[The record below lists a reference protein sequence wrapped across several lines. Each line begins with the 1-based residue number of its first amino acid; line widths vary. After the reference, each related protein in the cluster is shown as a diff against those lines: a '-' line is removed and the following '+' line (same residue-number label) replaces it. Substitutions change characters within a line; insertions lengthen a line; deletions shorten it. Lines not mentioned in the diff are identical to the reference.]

1 MSAGP
6 PQGEQ
11 SPKVMHLQGH
21 PDSSVRKIKFGYRC
35 RKAGIEEERL
45 NGSRLYAYG
54 TEKDRNKCSKRKG
67 QGTRK
72 QIMRQANDVILITPS
87 VTLQMTPSWVGV
99 SICLK
104 VGRLCREIWTGW
116 MDGSRP
122 AV

>member
-1 MSAGP
+1 
-6 PQGEQ
+6 
-11 SPKVMHLQGH
+11 
-21 PDSSVRKIKFGYRC
+21 
-35 RKAGIEEERL
+35 
-45 NGSRLYAYG
+45 
-54 TEKDRNKCSKRKG
+54 
-67 QGTRK
+67 
-72 QIMRQANDVILITPS
+72 MRQANDVILITPS